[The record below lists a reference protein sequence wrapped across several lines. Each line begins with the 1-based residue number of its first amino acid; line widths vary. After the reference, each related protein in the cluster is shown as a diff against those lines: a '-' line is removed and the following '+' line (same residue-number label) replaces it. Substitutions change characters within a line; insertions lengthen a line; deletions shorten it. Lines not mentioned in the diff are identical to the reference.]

1 VTPVL
6 PIWGSAPAAPATP
19 GESTPPANSLREE
32 GASSFQDLVR
42 RSCGPART
50 VEAKEEEAAAAAAA
64 EAAAANAMPQ
74 LPAAQ
79 LPLPYDWSAIDLTAA
94 PAPAVVP
101 ESGGVAPAVL
111 PESGGV
117 APAVLL
123 ESNRAAPAGTAANLI
138 PVATIDPATGL
149 PVPLA
154 ALAGG
159 DSGAGLDPGA
169 AADSALSDA
178 SPATKDATPATSEPA
193 PDPVAAAGPV
203 ELPVAAAARV
213 AVPAPAPNGKLA
225 AETPRGALRNA
236 VAVAAVRAATASLA
250 PAEAGDAEVQPV
262 PVPSLDRTPAP
273 VPSMPRGGRPS
284 REPVDEVLPPAA
296 QAALD
301 ALRPGGDA
309 AMAIQDAS
317 GMLHREVTAGFE
329 PRALAPH
336 APSMVAAQQR
346 VAAEMAA
353 LVRVGGGTADIELS
367 PPELGRLRLRLSVRN
382 RVLEGSIVVENAAV
396 KQVLET
402 NMDRLQV
409 ALERQGLVFE
419 RLDVRLHD
427 SHRGHE
433 REDAPASAPKRESRD
448 EGGSGGSGHGGRESA
463 PRGAGSGLVDYW
475 L

>member
-1 VTPVL
+1 
-6 PIWGSAPAAPATP
+6 
-19 GESTPPANSLREE
+19 
-32 GASSFQDLVR
+32 
-42 RSCGPART
+42 
-50 VEAKEEEAAAAAAA
+50 
-64 EAAAANAMPQ
+64 
-74 LPAAQ
+74 
-79 LPLPYDWSAIDLTAA
+79 
-94 PAPAVVP
+94 
-101 ESGGVAPAVL
+101 VL
-111 PESGGV
+111 PESGG
-117 APAVLL
+117 ATPAVLP
-123 ESNRAAPAGTAANLI
+123 ESNRAAPAGTAANPI

-154 ALAGG
+154 ALAEG

-178 SPATKDATPATSEPA
+178 APATKDATPATSEPA
-193 PDPVAAAGPV
+193 PDPVAAAGPA
-203 ELPVAAAARV
+203 ELPVAAVARV
-213 AVPAPAPNGKLA
+213 AVPVPAPNPKLA

-250 PAEAGDAEVQPV
+250 PAEAGDTEVQPV
-262 PVPSLDRTPAP
+262 SVPSLDRMPAP

-317 GMLHREVTAGFE
+317 GMLHREVTAGSE

-409 ALERQGLVFE
+409 SLERQGLVFE
-419 RLDVRLHD
+419 RLDVRLQD